1 MTITIDFA
9 AIRAR
14 HPLAEYCRQRGIE
27 LHKNGT
33 SGELKGLCPLHKE
46 KSPSFH
52 VYPDNHYCCYG
63 CGAHGDV
70 TNLEQALG
78 SGTRAEAAE
87 RLGAERG
94 LPFNSRHHSQHAR
107 GKAGDLSL
115 WLVENRARVAAYRQ
129 TPCRSSAGLCW
140 SERVR
145 EIALTKPYN
154 YPNRRRKKRKT
165 TSLHE
170 RRLAL

>member
-107 GKAGDLSL
+107 GKAGDLLFGWLKIAHESL
-115 WLVENRARVAAYRQ
+115 RTGKLRVGQALAFAGPRECGKSLLQ
-129 TPCRSSAGLCW
+129 NHIITPIVGGRSA
-140 SERVR
+140 
-145 EIALTKPYN
+145 KPH
-154 YPNRRRKKRKT
+154 R
-165 TSLHE
+165 
-170 RRLAL
+170 